1 MDPIE
6 AAKKRREY
14 FTVVESD
21 DPNCWTLAFRASD
34 DGTTLVRE
42 VSLEELESIHFEL
55 TSAIHLARF
64 EIERRAHAEGYFP
77 ALGDQHS
84 GGSSDQTE

>member
-21 DPNCWTLAFRASD
+21 DPTVWTLAFRASD

-42 VSLEELESIHFEL
+42 ISLEEMESMQFEL
-55 TSAIHLARF
+55 TAAIHIARF
-64 EIERRAHAEGYFP
+64 EIERAANDNGNFPVVGY
-77 ALGDQHS
+77 
-84 GGSSDQTE
+84 

>member
-21 DPNCWTLAFRASD
+21 NPNCWTIAFRASD
-34 DGTTLVRE
+34 DGTTLIRE
-42 VSLEELESIHFEL
+42 VTLNELESMHFEL
-55 TSAIHLARF
+55 TAVIYEARAR
-64 EIERRAHAEGYFP
+64 IEMEAM
-77 ALGDQHS
+77 
-84 GGSSDQTE
+84 